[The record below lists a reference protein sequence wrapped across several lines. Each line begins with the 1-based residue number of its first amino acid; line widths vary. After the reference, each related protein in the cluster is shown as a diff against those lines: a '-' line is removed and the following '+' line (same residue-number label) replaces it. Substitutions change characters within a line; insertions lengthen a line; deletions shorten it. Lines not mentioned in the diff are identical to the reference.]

1 MQKVNIS
8 QKMFFVM
15 CIELRSDTLYRK
27 GTAAERPPGRYV
39 RGRIEGTRTTK
50 AFNRNGSV

>member
-8 QKMFFVM
+8 QRMFFVM

-27 GTAAERPPGRYV
+27 ETAAERPPGRYV